1 MRLFVIHLL
10 LSFYLCSLAID
21 HIHFVPETAGGTIIA
36 FLAIFISL
44 WLTSYLW
51 HRKYFRRIS
60 RLLTLSAFFVK
71 EFIHSNIKLTKEILT
86 PGFELTPAVVK
97 VPLTIRSD
105 GAITALA
112 NITNLTPGTLIVGIS
127 EDKRYLYV
135 HTLYLDG
142 GSREAFKAIIKN
154 GFESRIIAVIEAQ

>member
-21 HIHFVPETAGGTIIA
+21 HIHFVPETAGGTIIT
-36 FLAIFISL
+36 FIVIFMGL

-51 HRKYFRRIS
+51 YRKYFKKIA

-71 EFIHSNIKLTKEILT
+71 EFIQSNIRLTREILT
-86 PGFELTPAVVK
+86 PGFKLTPAVVK
-97 VPLTIRSD
+97 VPLTIESD

-112 NITNLTPGTLIVGIS
+112 NISNLTPGTLIVGIS
-127 EDKRYLYV
+127 DDKRYLYV

-142 GSREAFKAIIKN
+142 GSREAFKEIIKN
-154 GFESRIIAVIEAQ
+154 GFERRIIAVMEA